1 MARKATVFVCQGC
14 NSQFPKWAGQ
24 CANCGQWNSLVETVV
39 ASVSPSR
46 KEKTT
51 LYSTNPVK
59 ISQVKAER
67 VSRQM
72 TGIKELDRVLGGI
85 VPGSVVLIAGSPGM
99 GKSTLLTQ
107 LALKLAKTK
116 TASVLYVCGEE
127 SPSQVKMRVERLNQA
142 KPLKSNLMLL
152 PETNTEAILGHLE
165 QEGSQLGL
173 VIVDS
178 IQTLWTERLTGVA
191 GSVGQVRESASILL
205 KFAKASHLPIFLVG
219 HVTKEGA
226 IAGPKVLEH
235 LVDVVLYLEG
245 DGKHEF
251 RLLRSVKNRFGGVDE
266 VGVFLMR
273 DSGLKEVSNP
283 SEIFL
288 PETGHGQTP
297 GSAVVVSLQGIRPI
311 LVEIQALVTFSS
323 LAIPRRIGA
332 GIDQKRLQVLCAIL
346 QRHANLKLA
355 EKDVYVNVAGG
366 LTLREP
372 AADLGICLAIAS
384 SYKNK
389 PVRKGTVAIGEVG
402 LLGEIRRVS
411 FMEKR
416 IKEARIQ
423 GFRTT
428 ISQQTGR
435 EIRSLIQQLF

>member
-1 MARKATVFVCQGC
+1 
-14 NSQFPKWAGQ
+14 
-24 CANCGQWNSLVETVV
+24 
-39 ASVSPSR
+39 
-46 KEKTT
+46 
-51 LYSTNPVK
+51 
-59 ISQVKAER
+59 
-67 VSRQM
+67 
-72 TGIKELDRVLGGI
+72 
-85 VPGSVVLIAGSPGM
+85 
-99 GKSTLLTQ
+99 
-107 LALKLAKTK
+107 
-116 TASVLYVCGEE
+116 
-127 SPSQVKMRVERLNQA
+127 
-142 KPLKSNLMLL
+142 
-152 PETNTEAILGHLE
+152 
-165 QEGSQLGL
+165 L

-191 GSVGQVRESASILL
+191 GSVGQVRESASMLL

-273 DSGLKEVSNP
+273 DSGLEEVLNP

-288 PETGHGQTP
+288 PETGQSQTP
-297 GSAVVVSLQGIRPI
+297 GSAVVVSLQGIRPV

-346 QRHANLKLA
+346 QRHANLKLS

-389 PVRKGTVAIGEVG
+389 PVKKGTVAIGEVG

-428 ISQQTGR
+428 ISQQSGR
-435 EIRSLIQQLF
+435 EISALIQRLF